1 MDQYPNKK
9 MRQKRHKYKTQ
20 KKRNYS
26 LFYFLLF
33 LGLSLEVSK
42 SQAPSVRD
50 ALEDRRKLAE
60 AQNTIEESGGETAS
74 KFSLESARMYN
85 QLLTFRY
92 TPSQRDPFVS
102 YIVVSPFVTED
113 ESPLEMPADME
124 QVDQARK
131 MIVEVV
137 KRRIEISGV
146 AYGRVGS
153 SYTIAYSDPEKTTPQ
168 ILRPGDY
175 IVVDMDP
182 EEQSKVD
189 EAYKMAAAAGVRL
202 SLKVANNRPALML
215 RVLTID
221 GNTMEIENPGDEG
234 TFTVSYKKQLDVDN
248 SPKPA
253 TVE

>member
-1 MDQYPNKK
+1 MKTKALNIESENRAKK
-9 MRQKRHKYKTQ
+9 IIA
-20 KKRNYS
+20 
-26 LFYFLLF
+26 
-33 LGLSLEVSK
+33 LSLLLLSCSSMVSF
-42 SQAPSVRD
+42 SQAPSVRE
-50 ALEDRRKLAE
+50 ALEERRKLAE
-60 AQNTIEESGGETAS
+60 AQSSIEDSGGEEAS
-74 KFSLESARMYN
+74 KFSVESARMYN

-113 ESPLEMPADME
+113 EAPLEMPADME

-137 KRRIEISGV
+137 KRRIDISGV

-182 EEQSKVD
+182 EEQTKVD
-189 EAYKMAAAAGVRL
+189 EAYRMAAAAGVKL
-202 SLKVANNRPALML
+202 NLKVANNRPALML
-215 RVLTID
+215 RVLAID

-234 TFTVSYKKQLDVDN
+234 TFTVSYKKQLEVDN